1 MKGLVI
7 VEYLKFLEAEYDYSL
22 VDKVIESSNLP
33 DGGAFT
39 TVGSY
44 HYSQMFNL
52 VSNTSRI
59 TERNIDDLFFE
70 FGKFIFQA
78 FVMGHS
84 QFFSSAN
91 SSFDVFRSL
100 DSYIHPEVRKLYP
113 DAELPKFTVE
123 REEGNEMIF
132 VYESARKMSSL
143 ASGLIDACMI
153 HYDEDGRVDKHNI
166 DNDGEIVRFRIRKN

>member
-1 MKGLVI
+1 MKGLII
-7 VEYLKFLEAEYDYSL
+7 VEYLNFLEVEYDYNL

-59 TERNIDDLFFE
+59 TERTIDDLFFE
-70 FGKFIFQA
+70 FVKFIFQA
-78 FVMGHS
+78 FVMDHS

-91 SSFDVFRSL
+91 SSFDISRSL
-100 DSYIHPEVRKLYP
+100 D
-113 DAELPKFTVE
+113 
-123 REEGNEMIF
+123 
-132 VYESARKMSSL
+132 
-143 ASGLIDACMI
+143 
-153 HYDEDGRVDKHNI
+153 
-166 DNDGEIVRFRIRKN
+166 

>member
-7 VEYLKFLEAEYDYSL
+7 VEYLKFLEAEYDYNL

-59 TERNIDDLFFE
+59 TERN
-70 FGKFIFQA
+70 
-78 FVMGHS
+78 H
-84 QFFSSAN
+84 
-91 SSFDVFRSL
+91 
-100 DSYIHPEVRKLYP
+100 
-113 DAELPKFTVE
+113 
-123 REEGNEMIF
+123 
-132 VYESARKMSSL
+132 
-143 ASGLIDACMI
+143 
-153 HYDEDGRVDKHNI
+153 
-166 DNDGEIVRFRIRKN
+166 

>member
-59 TERNIDDLFFE
+59 TERTIDNLFFE

-100 DSYIHPEVRKLYP
+100 DSYIHPEVLKLYP
-113 DAELPKFTVE
+113 DAELPKFKVE
-123 REEGNEMIF
+123 REDAHEMIF
-132 VYESARKMSSL
+132 LYESTRKMSSL
-143 ASGLIDACMI
+143 AAGLIDACML
-153 HYDEDGRVDKHNI
+153 HYEENGTVDKHNI
-166 DNDGEIVRFRIRKN
+166 DKDGEIVRFRIRKA